1 MIACRQDGLPACE
14 MAESRPVNTRKIIL
28 FLVAAGILMF
38 ALFDM
43 RFVFDISMGSEREVP
58 DPGVEAAYARCYEQ
72 KDEEIHETA
81 FGTIDNPDVQR
92 EFITSERAIARRACR
107 AQHPE
112 TLIVVEDPARFR
124 LIELT
129 PRFW

>member
-1 MIACRQDGLPACE
+1 MIAGRPDGSPACE
-14 MAESRPVNTRKIIL
+14 MAESRPVNRRNIIL
-28 FLVAAGILMF
+28 FLVGAGMLMF
-38 ALFDM
+38 ALFDV

-58 DPGVEAAYARCYEQ
+58 DPGVEAENVRCYEQ
-72 KDEEIHETA
+72 KDEEIHTTA

-112 TLIVVEDPARFR
+112 MVIVVEDPARFR